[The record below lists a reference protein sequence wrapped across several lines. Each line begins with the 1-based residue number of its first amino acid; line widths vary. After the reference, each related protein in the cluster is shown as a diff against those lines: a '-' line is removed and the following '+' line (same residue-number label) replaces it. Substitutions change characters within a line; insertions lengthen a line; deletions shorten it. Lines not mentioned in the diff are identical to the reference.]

1 MKTMKK
7 LFAALLALC
16 LLTVLAACNSEKEA
30 EIPKT
35 LPKEE
40 TVKLEID
47 YDNLVTDA
55 HSQTIGAGVY
65 SIPQINCDTDDCK
78 EINAKIW
85 ETLYDGVVATIT
97 PDYPLVEGDGIF
109 YKWTVH
115 DDVLSLLIE
124 STSMDISWTDYYVYN
139 VDLTDGTLM
148 TNAEVLSKA
157 DLTFSEYETKIQLAV
172 ETQFYENMAATDAS
186 SIDATYINTFNTC
199 LQKSKDT
206 ANIDETTA
214 YFNEEGQLCTV
225 IKIYSM
231 AGAEYYWN
239 ILNLSDDA
247 TGFETTA
254 AVVEPAAAQEAA
266 EGESVVEENTPTEAA
281 TEAPEEQA
289 PAETTDNPEVVDHP
303 EEVPAVSSEAE
314 IPAEEATQTPQ

>member
-1 MKTMKK
+1 
-7 LFAALLALC
+7 
-16 LLTVLAACNSEKEA
+16 
-30 EIPKT
+30 
-35 LPKEE
+35 
-40 TVKLEID
+40 
-47 YDNLVTDA
+47 
-55 HSQTIGAGVY
+55 
-65 SIPQINCDTDDCK
+65 
-78 EINAKIW
+78 
-85 ETLYDGVVATIT
+85 
-97 PDYPLVEGDGIF
+97 
-109 YKWTVH
+109 
-115 DDVLSLLIE
+115 
-124 STSMDISWTDYYVYN
+124 
-139 VDLTDGTLM
+139 LM

-186 SIDATYINTFNTC
+186 SIDATYIDTFNTC

-254 AVVEPAAAQEAA
+254 AVVEPAAAQEAV
-266 EGESVVEENTPTEAA
+266 EGESVVEETVTIE
-281 TEAPEEQA
+281 EVPEEQA
-289 PAETTDNPEVVDHP
+289 TAETTENPEVVDNP